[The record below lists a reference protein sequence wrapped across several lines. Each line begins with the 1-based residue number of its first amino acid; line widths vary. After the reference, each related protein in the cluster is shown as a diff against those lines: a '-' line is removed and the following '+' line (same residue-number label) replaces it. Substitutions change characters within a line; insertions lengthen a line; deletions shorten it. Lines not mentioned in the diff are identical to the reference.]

1 MNKDDFYIV
10 NSWMIDELE
19 LSGIELQCF
28 AIIWSLSRGEKQM
41 YIAGN
46 SHLVRMTKKTE
57 QTIIT
62 TLKKLCEKGLIK
74 KFPVTVNNVERNY
87 YKAISKG
94 AKNILVG
101 GSNNFSGGTKKILA
115 PNIERNI
122 ESNNNEKRLSNDN
135 QKKEDISFEDFYK
148 LYPLKKSRKPA
159 ETKWNGLS
167 VKDKKAAIDVLPRYV
182 ADCISH
188 KRSFKYPAT
197 YLNQRTWEDDFTPV
211 EAEEQENNNQPEELP
226 AGLDETTWDKFRA
239 WGEKDIPRIIND
251 ISPEDYVKM
260 LGMAHLSKS
269 VMIDILKELNE
280 GEYEGDLLGHY
291 DSLRESPAYW
301 HRIIGGNSHDT
312 ETGD

>member
-1 MNKDDFYIV
+1 MNELIDKFLTIQG
-10 NSWMIDELE
+10 WMLDLGLSNNELM
-19 LSGIELQCF
+19 CF
-28 AIIWSLSRGEKQM
+28 AVINGFSQDDESMMKGGLSYLQKWLNVSRPTV
-41 YIAGN
+41 I
-46 SHLVRMTKKTE
+46 S
-57 QTIIT
+57 I
-62 TLKKLCEKGLIK
+62 LKKLLDKGYI
-74 KFPVTVNNVERNY
+74 ERTEVILRDGKHVFYRVVKNFNQ
-87 YKAISKG
+87 G
-94 AKNILVG
+94 RLNILTKVSKETLS
-101 GSNNFSGGTKKILA
+101 SNINKEIYKGK
-115 PNIERNI
+115 E
-122 ESNNNEKRLSNDN
+122 EKRLSNDN

-148 LYPLKKSRKPA
+148 LYPLKKSRKPS
-159 ETKWNGLS
+159 ETKWNSLS
-167 VKDKKAAIDVLPRYV
+167 VKDKKAAIGVLPRYI

-226 AGLDETTWDKFRA
+226 AGLDATTWDKFRA
-239 WGEKDIPRIIND
+239 WGEKAIPRIIND